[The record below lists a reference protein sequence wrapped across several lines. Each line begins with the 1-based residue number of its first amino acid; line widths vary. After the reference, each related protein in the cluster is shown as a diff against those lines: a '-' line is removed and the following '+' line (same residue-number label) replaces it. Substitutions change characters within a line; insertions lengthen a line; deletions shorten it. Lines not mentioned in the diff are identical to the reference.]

1 MRARR
6 LLAWRA
12 GGLSRPAEGVA
23 LLAGLI
29 LLMAISLLALVAA
42 GSMLQQQR
50 MATNFTDGQRADRL
64 AEAALRQ
71 AEEAL
76 FALGEDQRLSDCT
89 TACFAPAAQVKIYE
103 NGALPPYPEQ
113 QPLQWWQAWARMVSL
128 GESTPT
134 IDSALTTFSP
144 DPPYFLIEEIHFQ
157 PADDAANPDIGTT
170 MDGIGYYRVLARASG
185 MGAGSVAV
193 HESILARPWGT
204 GLLRA
209 GDGSTGFGPCAAL
222 AAWMDCG
229 RLSWRRRR

>member
-1 MRARR
+1 MRTDP
-6 LLAWRA
+6 LCAWRA
-12 GGLSRPAEGVA
+12 GHLSRPAGGVA

-29 LLMAISLLALVAA
+29 VLMAISLLALVAA

-50 MATNFTDGQRADRL
+50 MATNFTDSQRAKRL

-71 AEEAL
+71 GEEAI
-76 FALGEDQRLSDCT
+76 FALGDEQRLSGCT
-89 TACFAPAAQVKIYE
+89 TACFAPTAQAIMYE

-113 QPLQWWQAWARMVSL
+113 QPLQWWQGWAQMVSS

-134 IDSALTTFSP
+134 IDPALTAFSP
-144 DPPYFLIEEIHFQ
+144 DPAYFLIEEIHFQ
-157 PADDAANPDIGTT
+157 PAADAAKQDVESS

-193 HESILARPWGT
+193 YESILARPWGT
-204 GLLRA
+204 GLLRT

-222 AAWMDCG
+222 AALMDCG